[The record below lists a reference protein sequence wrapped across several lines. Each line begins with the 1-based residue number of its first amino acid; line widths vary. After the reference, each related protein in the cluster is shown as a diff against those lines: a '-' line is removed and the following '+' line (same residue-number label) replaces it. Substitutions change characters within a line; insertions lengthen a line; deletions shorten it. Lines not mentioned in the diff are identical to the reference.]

1 MYYDSKCQGSGSSS
15 LEQCSP
21 IKDDRRLV
29 KICHSQNMTSREIT
43 ESPALGPICD

>member
-1 MYYDSKCQGSGSSS
+1 MYYDSKCQGSSSSS
-15 LEQCSP
+15 LEQWSA